1 MVHFI
6 FSYEIFCL
14 ECEVIKNYAF
24 VHVDVE
30 DNGDAIIREL
40 SGTDLKGEL
49 KNCYDLY
56 IFIKQVVCIILESE
70 GFERQRFFL
79 IKN

>member
-1 MVHFI
+1 M
-6 FSYEIFCL
+6 
-14 ECEVIKNYAF
+14 IKNYAF

-49 KNCYDLY
+49 KSCYDLN
-56 IFIKQVVCIILESE
+56 IFDKTGCLYYSRER
-70 GFERQRFFL
+70 GFRKTLVFSY
-79 IKN
+79 